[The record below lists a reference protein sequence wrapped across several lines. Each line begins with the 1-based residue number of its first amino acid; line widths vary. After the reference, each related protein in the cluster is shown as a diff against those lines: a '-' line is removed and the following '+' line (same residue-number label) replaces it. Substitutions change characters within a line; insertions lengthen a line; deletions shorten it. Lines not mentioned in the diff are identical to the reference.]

1 MDHEIVA
8 AYAGV
13 AVGIGGLIFSFIAN
27 GKAAAAEASAKAA
40 NDLASSANQIAAE
53 SNRLNIDFFKRQGVI
68 DLHMAWRAVNE
79 IDPNNLIGPDVNLAA
94 NALDLTSSL
103 WNHDVMEKEILY
115 QSYWAS
121 FRLLYE
127 TLKNCD
133 KVVPGYTKRA
143 KEFLSA
149 SVELAYEDM
158 KKHHL
163 AKTKTSTIA

>member
-1 MDHEIVA
+1 MDHASFA

-13 AVGIGGLIFSFIAN
+13 AVGLGGLVFSFIAN
-27 GKAAAAEASAKAA
+27 GKAAEAVASARAA
-40 NDLASSANQIAAE
+40 NYLASSANQIAAD
-53 SNRLNIDFFKRQGVI
+53 SNRLNIDLFKRQGVI

-79 IDPNNLIGPDVNLAA
+79 IDPKNLVGADVNLAA

-121 FRLLYE
+121 VRHLYE

-133 KVVPGYTKRA
+133 EVVPGYTK
-143 KEFLSA
+143 KGNDFISA
-149 SVELAYEDM
+149 SVELAYENM
-158 KKHHL
+158 KKYHL